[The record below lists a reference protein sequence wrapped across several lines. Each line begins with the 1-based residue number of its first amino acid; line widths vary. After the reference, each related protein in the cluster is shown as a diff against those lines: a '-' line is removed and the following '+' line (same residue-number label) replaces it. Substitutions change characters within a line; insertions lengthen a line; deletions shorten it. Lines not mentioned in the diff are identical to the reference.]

1 LTIDLFIKPALL
13 FAAEA
18 VAEQN
23 DIWHNVT
30 LWRVINLLIFV
41 IIIVYVLRSKVRIGQ
56 VFDNRAASIV
66 KELEQ
71 AKRDKEES
79 QKRLKELEARLGRL
93 DQEVAEI
100 RAESERESAREEE
113 RIRQTASADAEKIRQ
128 TAQREIEGAMK
139 AARGELRAFVADQS
153 VALAEGIIRREIRSD
168 DNTRMVNK
176 YIDELNEVTK

>member
-1 LTIDLFIKPALL
+1 LTIDLFIRPALL

-18 VAEQN
+18 AEQN
-23 DIWHNVT
+23 DIWHNFT
-30 LWRVINLLIFV
+30 LWRVINLLVFV
-41 IIIVYVLRSKVRIGQ
+41 IILVYILRSKVRIGQ

-71 AKRDKEES
+71 AKRDKQES
-79 QKRLKELEARLGRL
+79 QQRLAELEARLGRL

-100 RAESERESAREEE
+100 RAEAERESAREAE
-113 RIRQTASADAEKIRQ
+113 RIQQAAAADAEKIRH

-153 VALAEGIIRREIRSD
+153 VALAEGMIRREIRAD

-176 YIDELNEVTK
+176 FIEDLSEVSK

>member
-1 LTIDLFIKPALL
+1 LTIDLFITPALL
-13 FAAEA
+13 LAAQA
-18 VAEQN
+18 AEQN
-23 DIWHNVT
+23 DLWHNLT
-30 LWRVINLLIFV
+30 LWRVINLLVFV
-41 IIIVYVLRSKVRIGQ
+41 IIVAYVLRSKVRIGQ

-71 AKRDKEES
+71 TKRDKEES
-79 QKRLKELEARLGRL
+79 QKRLGELEARLGRL

-100 RAESERESAREEE
+100 RAEAERESAREAE
-113 RIRQTASADAEKIRQ
+113 RIREVANVDAEKIRS

-139 AARGELRAFVADQS
+139 AARGELRAFVAEQS

-176 YIDELNEVTK
+176 FIDDLSEVSK